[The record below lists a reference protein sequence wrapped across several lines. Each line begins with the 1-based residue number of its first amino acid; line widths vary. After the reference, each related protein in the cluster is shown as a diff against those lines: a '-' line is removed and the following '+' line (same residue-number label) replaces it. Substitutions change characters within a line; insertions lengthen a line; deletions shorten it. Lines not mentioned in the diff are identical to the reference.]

1 MATEQILST
10 LTINKVDS
18 EETFKKMK
26 AAGMVNDDELYLTP
40 EGVAGTEDQITV
52 SETEPADAVE
62 NDLWLDLDEDA
73 PASLPISG
81 GTLTGPLVMSN
92 NKITEVGDPTS
103 AQDVATKNYVDKS
116 NLTFTGTYDGD
127 FINITATSWTPTSF
141 SEIGE
146 VINNGGTVK
155 LVLTGDSIPVAGA
168 LTLYATSYDD
178 ITNIVLFSTTQISS
192 CLMIVE
198 MQNDFSFG
206 VVTFGEVYYYD
217 NITGETN
224 ANFELPAEKLT
235 ASGTTNFT
243 LKDNYDYTFNNVS
256 SLNLTAGTGSCHG
269 FITFGSST
277 PTVSLHGFTK
287 VDGDIAN
294 AAASTVWEFSCYNKY
309 IIFKNWSDV

>member
-1 MATEQILST
+1 MATEQT
-10 LTINKVDS
+10 LTTLIINKVDS
-18 EETFKKMK
+18 KETFNKMK
-26 AAGMVNDDELYLTP
+26 AQGLVNENELYLTP
-40 EGVAGTEDQITV
+40 EGAATDQQIKV
-52 SETEPADAVE
+52 QNNEPANAVA

-81 GTLTGPLVMSN
+81 GTLTGPLAMSN
-92 NKITEVGDPTS
+92 NKITGVSDPTS

-127 FINITATSWTPTSF
+127 SINITAMSWDPTDF
-141 SEIGE
+141 LEIRE

-155 LVLTGDSIPVAGA
+155 LVLTGDAIPIAGA
-168 LTLYATSYDD
+168 LTLYATGYSDE
-178 ITNIVLFSTTQISS
+178 TNILLFSTTQISG

-217 NITGETN
+217 DITGETN
-224 ANFELPAEKLT
+224 ANFELPVEKLT
-235 ASGTTNFT
+235 ISGTINVL

-256 SLNLTAGTGSCHG
+256 TLNLTAGTGSCHG
-269 FITFGSST
+269 FITFGSSK
-277 PTVSLHGFTK
+277 PTISLSGFTK
-287 VDGDIAN
+287 IDGDIAN

-309 IIFKNWSDV
+309 AVFKNWSEV

>member
-1 MATEQILST
+1 MATEQT
-10 LTINKVDS
+10 LTTLIINKVDS
-18 EETFKKMK
+18 KETFNKMK
-26 AAGMVNDDELYLTP
+26 AQGLVNENELYLTP
-40 EGVAGTEDQITV
+40 EGGVTEQQIKV
-52 SETEPADAVE
+52 QNNEPANAVA

-81 GTLTGPLVMSN
+81 GTLTGPLAMSN
-92 NKITEVGDPTS
+92 HKITRVSDPTS

-127 FINITATSWTPTSF
+127 SINITAMSWDPTGF

-155 LVLTGDSIPVAGA
+155 LVLTGDAIPIAGA
-168 LTLYATSYDD
+168 LTLYATGYSDE
-178 ITNIVLFSTTQISS
+178 TNILLFSTTQISG

-224 ANFELPAEKLT
+224 ANFEFAIKKLT
-235 ASGTTNFT
+235 ASGAITKT
-243 LKDNYDYTFNNVS
+243 LSDNYDYTFNNVS
-256 SLNLTAGTGSCHG
+256 TLNLTAGTGSCHG
-269 FITFGSST
+269 FITFGSSK

>member
-1 MATEQILST
+1 MATEQT
-10 LTINKVDS
+10 LTTLIINKVDS
-18 EETFKKMK
+18 KETFNKMK
-26 AAGMVNDDELYLTP
+26 AQGLVNENELYLTP
-40 EGVAGTEDQITV
+40 EGAVTEQQIKV
-52 SETEPADAVE
+52 QNNEPANAVT

-81 GTLTGPLVMSN
+81 GTLTGPLAMSN
-92 NKITEVGDPTS
+92 NKIRGVSDPTS

-116 NLTFTGTYDGD
+116 NLTFIGTYDGD
-127 FINITATSWTPTSF
+127 SINITAMSWTPTSF

-155 LVLTGDSIPVAGA
+155 LVLTGDVIPVAGA
-168 LTLYATSYDD
+168 LTLYATSYDNE
-178 ITNIVLFSTTQISS
+178 TNILLFSTTQISR
-192 CLMIVE
+192 CLMVVE
-198 MQNDFSFG
+198 MQNDYSFG

-224 ANFELPAEKLT
+224 ANFEFAIEKLT
-235 ASGTTNFT
+235 ASGTINKT
-243 LKDNYDYTFNNVS
+243 LSDHYDYTFNNVS
-256 SLNLTAGTGSCHG
+256 TLNLTAGTGSCHG
-269 FITFGSST
+269 FITFGSSK

-309 IIFKNWSDV
+309 IIFKNWSNV

>member
-1 MATEQILST
+1 MATEQT
-10 LTINKVDS
+10 LTTLIINKVDS
-18 EETFKKMK
+18 KETFNKMK
-26 AAGMVNDDELYLTP
+26 AQGLVNENELYLTP
-40 EGVAGTEDQITV
+40 EGGATEQQIKV
-52 SETEPADAVE
+52 QNNEPANAMA

-81 GTLTGPLVMSN
+81 GTLTGPLAMSN
-92 NKITEVGDPTS
+92 NKITGVGDPTS

-127 FINITATSWTPTSF
+127 FINITATSWMPTSF

-155 LVLTGDSIPVAGA
+155 LVLTGDVIPVAGA
-168 LTLYATSYDD
+168 LTLYAASYDD

-192 CLMIVE
+192 CLMVVE
-198 MQNDFSFG
+198 MQNDYSFG
-206 VVTFGEVYYYD
+206 VVSFGEVYYYD
-217 NITGETN
+217 NITGESN

-256 SLNLTAGTGSCHG
+256 TLNLTAGTGSCHG
-269 FITFGSST
+269 FITFGSSK

-287 VDGDIAN
+287 VDGDITS
-294 AAASTVWEFSCYNKY
+294 AAASTVWEFSCYNK
-309 IIFKNWSDV
+309 FN

>member
-1 MATEQILST
+1 MATEQT
-10 LTINKVDS
+10 LTTLIINKVDS
-18 EETFKKMK
+18 KETFNKMK
-26 AAGMVNDDELYLTP
+26 AQGLVNENELYLTP
-40 EGVAGTEDQITV
+40 EGAATEQQIKV
-52 SETEPADAVE
+52 QNNEPANAVA

-81 GTLTGPLVMSN
+81 GTLTGPLAMSN
-92 NKITEVGDPTS
+92 NKITGVSDPTS

-127 FINITATSWTPTSF
+127 FINITAMSWTPTSF

-155 LVLTGDSIPVAGA
+155 LVLTGDVIPIAGA

-178 ITNIVLFSTTQISS
+178 ETNILLFSTTQISR
-192 CLMIVE
+192 CLMVVE
-198 MQNDFSFG
+198 MQNDYSFG

-224 ANFELPAEKLT
+224 ANFEFAIEKLA
-235 ASGTTNFT
+235 ASGTISKT
-243 LKDNYDYTFNNVS
+243 LGDNYDYTFNNVS
-256 SLNLTAGTGSCHG
+256 TLNLTAGTGSCHG

-277 PTVSLHGFTK
+277 PTVSLSGFTK

>member
-1 MATEQILST
+1 MPTEQILST

-81 GTLTGPLVMSN
+81 GTLTGPLAMSN
-92 NKITEVGDPTS
+92 NKITEVSDPTS

-127 FINITATSWTPTSF
+127 FINITATSWMPTSF

-155 LVLTGDSIPVAGA
+155 LVLTGDVIPVAGA
-168 LTLYATSYDD
+168 LTLYAASYDD
-178 ITNIVLFSTTQISS
+178 ETNILLFSTTQISS
-192 CLMIVE
+192 CLMVVE
-198 MQNDFSFG
+198 MQNDYSFG

-217 NITGETN
+217 NIAGESN
-224 ANFELPAEKLT
+224 ANFELATQKLT
-235 ASGTTNFT
+235 ASGTTNIT
-243 LKDNYDYTFNNVS
+243 LQDNYDYTFNNVS

-269 FITFGSST
+269 FITFGSSK
-277 PTVSLHGFTK
+277 PTISLSGFTK
-287 VDGDIAN
+287 VDGDITS

>member
-10 LTINKVDS
+10 RTINKVDS
-18 EETFKKMK
+18 EQTLNKMK
-26 AAGMVNDDELYLTP
+26 AAGLVNDDELYLTP

-155 LVLTGDSIPVAGA
+155 LVLTGDVIPVAGA
-168 LTLYATSYDD
+168 LTLYAASYDD
-178 ITNIVLFSTTQISS
+178 ETNILLFSTTQISS
-192 CLMIVE
+192 CLMVVE
-198 MQNDFSFG
+198 MQNDYSFG

-217 NITGETN
+217 NIAGESN
-224 ANFELPAEKLT
+224 ANFELATQKLT
-235 ASGTTNFT
+235 ASGTTNIT
-243 LKDNYDYTFNNVS
+243 LQDNYDYTFNNVS

-269 FITFGSST
+269 FITFGSSK
-277 PTVSLHGFTK
+277 PTVSLSGFTK

>member
-1 MATEQILST
+1 MATEQT
-10 LTINKVDS
+10 LTTLIINKVDS
-18 EETFKKMK
+18 KETFNKMK
-26 AAGMVNDDELYLTP
+26 AQGLVNENELYLTP
-40 EGVAGTEDQITV
+40 EGGVAEQQIKV
-52 SETEPADAVE
+52 QNNEPANAVA

-155 LVLTGDSIPVAGA
+155 LVLTGDVIPVAGA
-168 LTLYATSYDD
+168 LTLYAASYDD
-178 ITNIVLFSTTQISS
+178 ETNILLFSTTQISS
-192 CLMIVE
+192 CLMVVE
-198 MQNDFSFG
+198 MQNDYSFG

-217 NITGETN
+217 NIAGESN
-224 ANFELPAEKLT
+224 ANFELATQKLT
-235 ASGTTNFT
+235 ASGTTNIT
-243 LKDNYDYTFNNVS
+243 LQDNYDYTFNNVS

-269 FITFGSST
+269 FITFGSSK
-277 PTVSLHGFTK
+277 PTVSLSGFTK

>member
-26 AAGMVNDDELYLTP
+26 AAGLVNDDELYLTP

-92 NKITEVGDPTS
+92 NKITKVGDPTS

-192 CLMIVE
+192 CLMVVE
-198 MQNDFSFG
+198 MQNDYSFG

-235 ASGTTNFT
+235 ASGTTNITFQ
-243 LKDNYDYTFNNVS
+243 DNYDYTFNNVS
-256 SLNLTAGTGSCHG
+256 TLNLTAGTGSCHG